1 MGKDGQK
8 DGVAGTGA
16 NNRAGKLH
24 RAEEKSIGRPE
35 LKQ

>member
-8 DGVAGTGA
+8 DGVAGAAAA

-24 RAEEKSIGRPE
+24 RAEEKSIGKPE
-35 LKQ
+35 LN

>member
-8 DGVAGTGA
+8 DGVAGA

-24 RAEEKSIGRPE
+24 RAKEKGIGKPE